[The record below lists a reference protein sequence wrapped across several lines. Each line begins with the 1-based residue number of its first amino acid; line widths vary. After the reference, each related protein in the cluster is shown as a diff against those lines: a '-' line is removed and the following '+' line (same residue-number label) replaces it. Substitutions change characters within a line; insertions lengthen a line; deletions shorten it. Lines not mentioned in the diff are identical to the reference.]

1 MLNFV
6 INNLY
11 NMKILFY
18 TILFFISATS
28 YSLAQTTIRANQA
41 LDKKDNWTQKDLIE
55 PSALA
60 AIINNPKTAQPKIF
74 NIGVVDNIKGA
85 INLGG
90 VSEKENLLKLN
101 NALSKLPKNTFVVV
115 YCGCC
120 PFERCPNIRPAVNML
135 KTKGFTNGKLL
146 NLPTNLKQNW
156 IEKGY
161 PMAAK

>member
-1 MLNFV
+1 MR
-6 INNLY
+6 
-11 NMKILFY
+11 ILFY

-28 YSLAQTTIRANQA
+28 FSLAQTTVRSNQA

-60 AIINNPKTAQPKIF
+60 AIIANSKASQPKIF

-85 INLGG
+85 INIGG
-90 VSEKENLLKLN
+90 VSEKENLQKLN
-101 NALSKLPKNTFVVV
+101 NALSKLPKNTFLVI

-135 KTKGFTNGKLL
+135 KTMGFTNAKLL

-161 PMAAK
+161 LIAAK

>member
-1 MLNFV
+1 
-6 INNLY
+6 
-11 NMKILFY
+11 MKILLY
-18 TILFFISATS
+18 TILFLLTATS
-28 YSLAQTTIRANQA
+28 YSLAQTTIRTNQA

-60 AIINNPKTAQPKIF
+60 AIIANPKANQPKIF

-85 INLGG
+85 VNIGG
-90 VSEKENLLKLN
+90 VSEKENLQKLN
-101 NALSKLPKNTFVVV
+101 KALSNLPKNTFLVV

-135 KTKGFTNGKLL
+135 KTMGFTNGKLL

-161 PMAAK
+161 PIAAK